1 MRKKNF
7 KGKIIKFS
15 ASKCKSVCKT
25 YDPIQYAY
33 VQLLEQNDEIVEIR
47 CNEPLEGTE
56 VGEYMTDFVCV
67 KKNGDL
73 MVRECVYQKLLTK
86 PLTIKLLDGSKR
98 FWGTRGVTDW
108 GVVIDEQID
117 EE

>member
-33 VQLLEQNDEIVEIR
+33 AEVLDKNDDIVEIR

-56 VGEYMTDFVCV
+56 VGEYITKYTTFQFGNVIEWEI
-67 KKNGDL
+67 L
-73 MVRECVYQKLLTK
+73 MKV
-86 PLTIKLLDGSKR
+86 
-98 FWGTRGVTDW
+98 
-108 GVVIDEQID
+108 
-117 EE
+117 